1 MAVKTSIARRYA
13 RALLMIAREQNRINE
28 TKQEL
33 VRVVGFFDQAPDLF
47 VQLLS
52 PALGKRERG
61 KILEQLIPAL
71 GLSAVSGN
79 FLLLLNQKA
88 RLDYLKKIYESYLL
102 LSDQASGI
110 SRANV
115 FSARPLSDQFK
126 ERLIKSLQKRTGKTI
141 IAEFRL
147 DRELIGGVK
156 VQIGSLLLDGSVKA
170 QLKLMEDKLKRV

>member
-1 MAVKTSIARRYA
+1 M
-13 RALLMIAREQNRINE
+13 
-28 TKQEL
+28 
-33 VRVVGFFDQAPDLF
+33 
-47 VQLLS
+47 
-52 PALGKRERG
+52 
-61 KILEQLIPAL
+61 EQLIPAL